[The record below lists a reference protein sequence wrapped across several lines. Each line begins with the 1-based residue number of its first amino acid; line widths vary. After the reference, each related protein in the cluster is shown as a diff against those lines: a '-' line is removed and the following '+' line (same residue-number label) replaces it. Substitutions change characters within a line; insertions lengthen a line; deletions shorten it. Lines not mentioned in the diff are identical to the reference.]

1 VRLVLTKSSAA
12 KELLDRPDGRVSVS
26 LVDGTNAA
34 AEEDRMN
41 ISKRGQ
47 VKFLGATLTIALLG
61 IACDARHR
69 AAPPAANV
77 ASAALVA
84 TIQPAAPKE
93 PTVAPQS
100 GANDACL
107 PLAWISG
114 SEVDN
119 YACNGTVFACPEGAP
134 LLTTCFETPWIG
146 NVSIA
151 NFKPTCC
158 PSR

>member
-1 VRLVLTKSSAA
+1 M
-12 KELLDRPDGRVSVS
+12 S

-34 AEEDRMN
+34 AEEDIVN
-41 ISKRGQ
+41 ISKLGQ
-47 VKFLGATLTIALLG
+47 IKFLLVTLTIALLG

-69 AAPPAANV
+69 AAPHAVNVAPAAM
-77 ASAALVA
+77 VA
-84 TIQPAAPKE
+84 TIQPATVKE
-93 PTVAPQS
+93 PTVAPES

-119 YACNGTVFACPEGAP
+119 YACAGTVFACPEGAP
-134 LLTTCFETPWIG
+134 LLTTCFAQPWVG